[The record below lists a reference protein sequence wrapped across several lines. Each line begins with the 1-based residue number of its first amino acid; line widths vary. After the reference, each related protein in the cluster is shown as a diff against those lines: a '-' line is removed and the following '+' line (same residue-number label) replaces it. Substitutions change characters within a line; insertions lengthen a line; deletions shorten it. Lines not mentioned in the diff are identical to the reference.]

1 VTNEIVVSQ
10 AQEMFMPVMNVQL
23 ATARRAALVQFT
35 REIMVNGTDYGVVPG
50 TGTKPT
56 LLKPGA
62 EKLVTFFGLTPVPV
76 PVETVEDWT
85 GENHGG
91 EPFFYYRYKMELW
104 RTGSLVAAAEGSCNS
119 WETKYRYRRGERTCP
134 KCGQATIIKGKAEY
148 GGGWVCLA
156 KKGGCGAKYKD
167 GDKAIE
173 GQDVGRVLNPDTAD
187 LVNTIQKMAQKRALV
202 AAVLIGVNASEFYT
216 QDVEDVAG
224 DYVDATFTT
233 VATAPAAQHEDVP
246 PFTLA
251 DVPAM
256 PGGQPEEPAA
266 KPTNGKAR
274 PANGAA
280 KPEPAQL
287 ASAATLKRL
296 HALGR
301 DFYGNAWDEQ
311 RRRLVVWMGNQ
322 RIPAASIT
330 SSRELAEAE
339 AAHLAD
345 GIASKISARNAVQAG
360 QEYIDA
366 HSAGPDDNA
375 AEDEAALAELRFGS

>member
-1 VTNEIVVSQ
+1 MTNEIVVSQ

-266 KPTNGKAR
+266 KPTNGKA
-274 PANGAA
+274 NG
-280 KPEPAQL
+280 KPVQT

-296 HALGR
+296 NTQGR
-301 DFYGNAWDEQ
+301 EFYGAQWDAKRHELVAELGK
-311 RRRLVVWMGNQ
+311 RRT
-322 RIPAASIT
+322 PPASIT
-330 SSRELAEAE
+330 SSKDLTEAE
-339 AAHLAD
+339 ALFLAD
-345 GIASKISARNAVQAG
+345 GISKRITARNMERAG

>member
-256 PGGQPEEPAA
+256 PGGEAPA
-266 KPTNGKAR
+266 TNGQQREPWQAWGK
-274 PANGAA
+274 PADAFAWAVQIGAA
-280 KPEPAQL
+280 ANE
-287 ASAATLKRL
+287 
-296 HALGR
+296 H
-301 DFYGNAWDEQ
+301 E
-311 RRRLVVWMGNQ
+311 
-322 RIPAASIT
+322 
-330 SSRELAEAE
+330 
-339 AAHLAD
+339 
-345 GIASKISARNAVQAG
+345 ARNSFKNMLDDQFGGKLTDKNRSDAFAAFQAKQIDKRNRRKAAG
-360 QEYIDA
+360 QGYIDGHA
-366 HSAGPDDNA
+366 DDDDNA
-375 AEDEAALAELRFGS
+375 ASSSAALAELAFGS